1 MAFYL
6 PWNKVIDRNPIQVG
20 KIVERKKRISKRAL
34 AKSLIFLAFIIFA
47 VCLFRMTPAKS
58 LLTPETLGHVLEE
71 TGFWGP
77 LLFVLMFAVSI
88 CLFVPASIPAFLGAT
103 VFGAHWGFLY
113 GWIGAIAGASG
124 AFFIGRT
131 LGRDFIKTL
140 MGDKLRKYDDAI
152 ERNGFATVLYLRLI
166 NSPFTFTNFGI
177 CLTKIRFWDY
187 FFGTALGVLVG
198 IFVLT
203 FFGGT
208 LKEVWVSGNW
218 GKLVSLK
225 FFFAAGLYIFSFF
238 IPKMIK
244 GIKSQT

>member
-1 MAFYL
+1 MWAWHEFPCYWHKL
-6 PWNKVIDRNPIQVG
+6 EK
-20 KIVERKKRISKRAL
+20 VERTIGQTKKNSILVLVKAL
-34 AKSLIFLAFIIFA
+34 ILVAFIVFT
-47 VCLFRMTPAKS
+47 VCLFRITPAKNF
-58 LLTPETLGHVLEE
+58 LTPEFLGHFVEE
-71 TGFWGP
+71 AGFWGP
-77 LLFVLMFAVSI
+77 LLFVLIFAVSI
-88 CLFVPASIPAFLGAT
+88 CLFVPASIPALLGAT
-103 VFGAHWGFLY
+103 IFGAHWGFLY

-131 LGRDFIKTL
+131 LGRDFIRSF

-208 LKEVWVSGNW
+208 VKEVWVSGNW

-225 FFFAAGLYIFSFF
+225 VFFAAGLYIFSFF